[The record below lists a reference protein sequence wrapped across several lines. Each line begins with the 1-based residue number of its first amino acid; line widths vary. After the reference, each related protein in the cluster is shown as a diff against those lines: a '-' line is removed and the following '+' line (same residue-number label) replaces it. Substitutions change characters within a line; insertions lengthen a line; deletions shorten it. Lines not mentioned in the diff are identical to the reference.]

1 MIKLDEKKYYTTLMN
16 SLLISTFFC
25 GAAVVQLATGVLDYV
40 VGGVAMLGPFVI
52 WFIGRKKKVVA

>member
-1 MIKLDEKKYYTTLMN
+1 MN